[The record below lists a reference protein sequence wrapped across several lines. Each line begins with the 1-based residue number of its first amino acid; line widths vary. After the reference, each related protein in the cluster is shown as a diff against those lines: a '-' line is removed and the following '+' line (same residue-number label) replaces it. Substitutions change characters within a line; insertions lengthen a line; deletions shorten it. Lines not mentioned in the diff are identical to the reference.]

1 MAEAKKTQQQL
12 GADTS
17 PEETP
22 DKNIRSVRCASRSVE
37 KLHASRARISTLVH
51 KHASPTQRAPRPAAG
66 EPIGCMRAVQTL
78 KQACFQGYPESAVYV
93 QIPVGSRNS
102 ASRSAYHTSLR
113 PSSLFEPRHP
123 SLKVVSKHNHRVA
136 GATSRQY
143 EHNTTGA
150 SRQRLVTGGNCHK
163 GK

>member
-1 MAEAKKTQQQL
+1 MAEAKKKPSSWVQ
-12 GADTS
+12 
-17 PEETP
+17 TP
-22 DKNIRSVRCASRSVE
+22 RLKRHQHELALSWVRIKERRQAECIKGRD
-37 KLHASRARISTLVH
+37 TLVH
-51 KHASPTQRAPRPAAG
+51 KHAPPTQRAPKPAAG